1 MSDLLR
7 RIDAH
12 LTQCHRHDD
21 DSELLLVEA
30 KAEIDRLTHEMEA
43 TKEAARAREAM
54 LREALEPFADVATFF
69 ESETQ
74 GLEGRDQF
82 ELTYEESWVAA
93 HFTVAQFYAAR
104 AALNGEAGQ

>member
-1 MSDLLR
+1 MSDLLQ

-12 LTQCHRHDD
+12 LTQCHRHDE
-21 DSELLLVEA
+21 SERLLAEA
-30 KAEIDRLTHEMEA
+30 KAEIARLNHEMEA

-54 LREALEPFADVATFF
+54 LRKALDPFADVAAFF

-82 ELTYEESWVAA
+82 ELTYEEAWVAA
-93 HFTVAQFYAAR
+93 RFTVAQFYAAR
-104 AALNGEAGQ
+104 AALNGEADQ